1 MIIDIQDITFT
12 YPGAKRPSLAN
23 VSLKIEK
30 GDFHAICGDNG
41 SGKSTL
47 CKVINGLIPHYMD
60 GNLNGIA
67 IICNRDISK
76 LSLDNIGENIGF
88 VYQDFENQIIC
99 PTVIEDASFSCL
111 NYAMEDYM
119 ELGKKALYEV
129 GLLHKEKENVWQLSG
144 GERHLLAIAGA
155 VSMSPEIIILDE
167 PVSQLDPH
175 NGKQIYEI
183 LKKLNKQGK
192 TIIVVEHSEELI
204 IEYCN
209 NITLMDR
216 GHIVLTDSV
225 EKGLETGEAKSLFA
239 DNTTINLNR
248 ELSKVNIFS
257 DIHMKLS
264 NIYYSV
270 NKIDGRRENII
281 KDFSLDIHKGEKIA
295 LIGDNGAGKSTIL
308 KLIAGI
314 IKPSMG
320 DIIYENESII
330 NKSLESISK
339 YVSLVFQNADD
350 MFITDCI
357 LDDINY
363 GINDNKDDFTNN
375 ILNMFRL
382 EDLASTHGKLLSG
395 GESRRAALA
404 IGLASQPK
412 MLLLDEPT
420 SSLDTSTRG
429 DIIKTIELMSNT
441 IETTIIATHDI
452 KLVHQWA
459 NRVIVL
465 SDGKIV
471 EDYTTC

>member
-1 MIIDIQDITFT
+1 MIIDMQDITFT
-12 YPGAKRPSLAN
+12 YPGANKPSLTN

-47 CKVINGLIPHYMD
+47 CKVINGLIPHYID
-60 GNLNGIA
+60 GDLKGTA
-67 IICNRDISK
+67 IICDKDISK
-76 LSLDNIGENIGF
+76 SNLDDIGQNIGF

-111 NYAMEDYM
+111 NYAMEDYLT
-119 ELGKKALYEV
+119 LGKKALDEV

-167 PVSQLDPH
+167 PVSQLAPC

-183 LKKLNKQGK
+183 LKKLNNQGK
-192 TIIVVEHSEELI
+192 TIIVVEHSKELI

-216 GHIVLTDSV
+216 GRILFTTSV
-225 EKGLETGEAKSLFA
+225 KDGLETNEAKNLFL
-239 DNTTINLNR
+239 DDIIINANK
-248 ELSKVNIFS
+248 ELDKIRIFN
-257 DIHMKLS
+257 DIHLRLS
-264 NIYYSV
+264 NLYYSV
-270 NKIDGRRENII
+270 NKIDGKREDII
-281 KDFSLDIHKGEKIA
+281 NNLSLDIYKGEKIA
-295 LIGDNGAGKSTIL
+295 LIGNNGAGKSTIL

-320 DIIYENESII
+320 DIIYENESILKYSI
-330 NKSLESISK
+330 ESISK
-339 YVSLVFQNADD
+339 CMSLVFQNADD

-357 LDDINY
+357 RNDINY
-363 GINDNKDDFTNN
+363 SINDNKDLTNN

-412 MLLLDEPT
+412 MLLIDEPT
-420 SSLDTSTRG
+420 ASLDTSTRR
-429 DIIKTIELMSNT
+429 DIIKTIDLMCNT

-452 KLVHQWA
+452 KLVQQWA

-465 SDGKIV
+465 SDGKIL